1 MELKNNGLISVGGYL
16 AKRLERVG
24 IKHYF
29 GVPGDYNLILLDEL
43 LKNKNLQFIGCCNE
57 LNAGYAADG
66 YSRANGIAALVVTFS
81 VGGLSALNAVAGAY
95 SEDHPIVVISGG
107 PNTNSEPENQLLH
120 HTLGEI
126 RYSYQRDIYSEV
138 TKEAV
143 IIKHIADAPY
153 QIDTAIQTSLE
164 KQKPVYIEIPCNIAG
179 LQIHEPQL
187 FKFTKNTKSNPEALS
202 EAVESTATILNSA
215 PKPILVA
222 GVKLR
227 PWEALDSFKTLAE
240 KSGYAVATMP
250 NAKGYFPEDHP
261 NYIGTYWGPVSSP
274 GTAEIVESANAYLFA
289 GPTFTDY
296 TTTGYSSLINH
307 SKLIHVGPDYV
318 KLPNKTYNNVFIN
331 EFLKELSNVISYND
345 ASLVAYN
352 RIRPDYSKTNKLNSN
367 EILTTKK
374 LFKMVQDILDS
385 NSAVIAETGDSWF
398 NGMNL
403 VLPNDCK
410 FEIQMQYGSIGW
422 SVGATLGYQLATT
435 PQRRIIS
442 LIGDGSFQLTAQEMS
457 TMIRYNLNPI
467 IFLINNGGYTI
478 EVEIHDGPYNN
489 IQNWNYAD
497 LVNVFNGD
505 SGNGISFKVN
515 TEGELQKAINKSLK
529 HNGLSLIEVI
539 IDRDDCSKELLEWG
553 TRVASNNS
561 RPPKITEL

>member
-1 MELKNNGLISVGGYL
+1 MELKNNELISVGGYL
-16 AKRLERVG
+16 AKRLEQVG

-43 LKNKNLQFIGCCNE
+43 IKNKNLQFIGCCNE

-95 SEDHPIVVISGG
+95 SEDLPIVVISGG

-138 TKEAV
+138 TNEAV

-153 QIDTAIQTSLE
+153 HIDTAIQTSLE

-187 FKFTKNTKSNPEALS
+187 FEFTKNTKSNPEALS

-227 PWEALDSFKTLAE
+227 PWEAFDSFKTLAE

-250 NAKGYFPEDHP
+250 NAKWYFPEDHP

-442 LIGDGSFQLTAQEMS
+442 LIGDGSFQLTAQEIS
-457 TMIRYNLNPI
+457 TLIRYNLNPI

-497 LVNVFNGD
+497 LVNVFNGE

>member
-1 MELKNNGLISVGGYL
+1 LKNNGLISVGGYL

>member
-1 MELKNNGLISVGGYL
+1 MKNNELISVGGYL
-16 AKRLERVG
+16 AKRLEQVG

-66 YSRANGIAALVVTFS
+66 YSRANGIASLVVTFS

-95 SEDHPIVVISGG
+95 SEDLPIVVISGG